1 MLLMDVTEWF
11 KKVFCLYI
19 HAYLEL
25 PSWNNSVPYKKMEP
39 TYLCFQTNSNEEEI
53 HQIKKNL
60 LNEVRRW
67 NNSHTHTQC
76 YVVVLVPTY
85 DSYHCPHMNVCNFR
99 FIECYCSHSI
109 TVLLFVA
116 CLLLIHCKFNNIF
129 ESKIR
134 FSNFKIFSP
143 HSFVRY
149 ACIGSWCMHR

>member
-25 PSWNNSVPYKKMEP
+25 PSWNNSVPYKKWNQP
-39 TYLCFQTNSNEEEI
+39 IYVFKQFKWRRNSWN
-53 HQIKKNL
+53 KKNL

-67 NNSHTHTQC
+67 NNSHTQC

-85 DSYHCPHMNVCNFR
+85 DSYHCPNMNVCNFR
-99 FIECYCSHSI
+99 FIACYCSHSI
-109 TVLLFVA
+109 KVLMFVA

-129 ESKIR
+129 KSKIR

-149 ACIGSWCMHR
+149 ACIDSWCMHR